1 MTLFLRVL
9 WSGVPARALW
19 SGFPGLEPIVTTER
33 AVAAATSPPPFR
45 RHPTRNC
52 LESHER
58 ASGTRIEVR
67 AGMASGRK
75 SSGWSFLDGPK
86 GSRPQYVVPGQ
97 VILADRVSLEHR
109 FMLRP
114 DPQMVALFF
123 YLLGHFAAVH
133 GIRIHAVVLMSTHYH
148 LLFTDVRGCRGDFFR
163 DFHAM
168 LTKAVQVYRNTDAP
182 LFIGSALTRGP
193 IVSRNRS
200 ASRTASASPRTI
212 PLQTDKRQTSQVEML
227 TATAC
232 AEAMAYVILNPTD
245 AGITE
250 DSTQWP
256 GLFSRVEDAG
266 VRRVQRFD
274 KPKVIRRE
282 DGSTARFFDERW
294 PEFVD
299 LVQEPLC
306 EAIGSDPDACV
317 AKVRKELERG
327 LAEKR
332 EEQAKNG
339 WTFVGVLHALHQR
352 VTKKAASSY
361 LPRRLRNQGKIR
373 PRLKAGRGE
382 RHALVQGILRN
393 AGFFEAHGDCVARIR
408 RGEQGV
414 VFPAGTYRWHRV
426 FGFPRVEATA
436 GFYAMTNAFG

>member
-1 MTLFLRVL
+1 M
-9 WSGVPARALW
+9 
-19 SGFPGLEPIVTTER
+19 
-33 AVAAATSPPPFR
+33 AAATSPPPFR
-45 RHPTRNC
+45 RHPVRNY

-58 ASGTRIEVR
+58 GSGMRVEVR
-67 AGMASGRK
+67 SGMTSGRK
-75 SSGWSFLDGPK
+75 SSPWSLLDGPK

-148 LLFTDVRGCRGDFFR
+148 LLFTDVLGCRGEFFR

-168 LTKAVQVYRNTDAP
+168 LTKAVQVYRNTDAY
-182 LFIGSALTRGP
+182 LF
-193 IVSRNRS
+193 
-200 ASRTASASPRTI
+200 
-212 PLQTDKRQTSQVEML
+212 DKEQTSQVEML
-227 TATAC
+227 TEKAC
-232 AEAMAYVILNPTD
+232 VETMAYLILNPTD
-245 AGITE
+245 AGITA

-256 GLFSRVEDAG
+256 GLFSRIEDAG
-266 VRRVQRFD
+266 KRRVERFE
-274 KPKVIRRE
+274 KPVIRRE
-282 DGSTARFFDERW
+282 DGTTIRFFDERW
-294 PEFVD
+294 PDFVN

-306 EAIGSDPDACV
+306 EAIAADPEACV
-317 AKVRKELERG
+317 ADVRRLVEAG
-327 LAEKR
+327 LAEKL
-332 EEQAKNG
+332 EEQAKTG
-339 WTFVGVLHALHQR
+339 WRFVGVMHALHQR
-352 VTKKAASSY
+352 VAKKAATSY
-361 LPRRLRNQGKIR
+361 LPRRLREKEKVR

-393 AGFFEAHGDCVARIR
+393 AGFFDGHGDCVARIR

-436 GFYAMTNAFG
+436 GFYAMTNALG

>member
-1 MTLFLRVL
+1 
-9 WSGVPARALW
+9 
-19 SGFPGLEPIVTTER
+19 
-33 AVAAATSPPPFR
+33 
-45 RHPTRNC
+45 
-52 LESHER
+52 
-58 ASGTRIEVR
+58 
-67 AGMASGRK
+67 MASGRK

-182 LFIGSALTRGP
+182 LF
-193 IVSRNRS
+193 
-200 ASRTASASPRTI
+200 
-212 PLQTDKRQTSQVEML
+212 DKRQTSQVEML

-266 VRRVQRFD
+266 VRQVQRFD
-274 KPKVIRRE
+274 KPKMIRRE

-327 LAEKR
+327 LTEKR

-339 WTFVGVLHALHQR
+339 WSFVGVLHALHQR
-352 VTKKAASSY
+352 VTKKAAFSY
-361 LPRRLRNQGKIR
+361 LPRRFRNKDKIR

-382 RHALVQGILRN
+382 RQALVQGILRN